1 VSAPTWSR
9 PIFLR
14 GRGWLRRLVSAAVLL
29 SLACLSGS
37 AWALSYTEEKELGRE
52 VFNYVKRNMK
62 IVNDPIVANY
72 INDLGRKILKATGP
86 QPFDYQFFVI
96 DSEVANAFAAP
107 AGYVFI
113 HSGLITLM
121 ESEGQLAAIISHEI
135 AHVTSRHLSERLAK
149 TQKLSWATLGGIL
162 AGAFL
167 GGAVGQAMMMG
178 TMAGNIQMQ
187 LAYSRHDE
195 READVKGLTYLVESG
210 YDPRFMTEAFQ
221 IMLRTAWSAPKDVPT
236 YLTTHPGLPERISS
250 VETAAASNQEYG
262 GVRGRGDERAFQA
275 IKARLLALVGDAQRA
290 RNHFE
295 SLLRQDPDDAL
306 GHYGLAVLYQQ
317 QQNFNQSLSEFNL
330 ALKTQPA
337 NPTILTDLGHL
348 LFQKKDFAQAT
359 EVLNKVVVIRP
370 HSVQAL
376 FLLGRLYEEQGQP
389 ERAEEFYQRVLFL
402 DSDHEEALYKMGLIY
417 GRQGD
422 LARAHL
428 HLGLS
433 FKVRG
438 EYKKALFHLRKAK
451 ENDASAPLRVQEQ
464 IEKAFKE
471 IETEEQKKKPD
482 F

>member
-1 VSAPTWSR
+1 LTRSR
-9 PIFLR
+9 PIFRR
-14 GRGWLRRLVSAAVLL
+14 GPGWLGRLVSAAVVL
-29 SLACLSGS
+29 SLVCLSGS

-52 VFNYVKRNMK
+52 VFNYIKRSMK
-62 IVNDPIVANY
+62 IVDDPIVSNY

-86 QPFDYQFFVI
+86 QPFDYQFFVL
-96 DSEVANAFAAP
+96 DSDVVNAFAAP

-113 HSGLITLM
+113 HSGLITSM

-135 AHVTSRHLSERLAK
+135 AHVTSRHLSERIAK
-149 TQKLSWATLGGIL
+149 TQRLSWATLAGIL

-167 GGAVGQAMMMG
+167 GGDVGQAMMLG
-178 TMAGNIQMQ
+178 TMAGSVQMQ

-210 YDPRFMTEAFQ
+210 YDPRFMMEAFQ
-221 IMLRTAWSAPKDVPT
+221 VMLRTAWSAPKDVPT
-236 YLTTHPGLPERISS
+236 YLTTHPGLSERISS
-250 VETAAASNQEYG
+250 VETAAASNPEYG

-275 IKARLLALVGDAQRA
+275 LKARLLALVGDAQRA

-317 QQNFNQSLSEFNL
+317 EQNFNQSLSEFNL

-337 NPTILTDLGHL
+337 NPTILTDLGNL
-348 LFQKKDFAQAT
+348 LFQKKDFSQAM

-370 HSVQAL
+370 YSVQAL
-376 FLLGRLYEEQGQP
+376 YFLGRVYEEQGRP
-389 ERAEEFYQRVLFL
+389 EKAEEFYKRVLFL
-402 DSDHEEALYKMGLIY
+402 NPDHADVLYRMGLIY

-428 HLGLS
+428 HTGLS
-433 FKVRG
+433 FKVQG
-438 EYKKALFHLRKAK
+438 EYKKALFHFRKAK
-451 ENDASAPLRVQEQ
+451 ENAASAPLVIKER
-464 IEKAFKE
+464 IDKALAE
-471 IETEEQKKKPD
+471 TETEEQKQKAG